1 MVERVGVLMTAEEAV
16 EGDGRVS
23 ITVVEGRG
31 VLSVVSWWTLV
42 EESIVTEASNCS
54 STEEDRTRLTAKDED
69 SMATTAVEDGDIVV
83 MTTEL

>member
-1 MVERVGVLMTAEEAV
+1 MTAEEAV

-31 VLSVVSWWTLV
+31 VLSVVGLTLV
-42 EESIVTEASNCS
+42 EASIVTEASNCS
-54 STEEDRTRLTAKDED
+54 STEEDRTRLTAKDDD
-69 SMATTAVEDGDIVV
+69 STVTTAVEDGDIVV